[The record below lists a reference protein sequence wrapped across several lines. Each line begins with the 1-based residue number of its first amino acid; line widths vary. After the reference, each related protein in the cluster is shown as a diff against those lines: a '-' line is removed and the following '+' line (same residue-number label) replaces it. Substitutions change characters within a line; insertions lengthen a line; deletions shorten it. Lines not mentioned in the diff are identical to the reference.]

1 MEDSIQG
8 WTQLGPFFPK
18 IRALFSI
25 FKKKDRVGHYHN
37 DRLHSV
43 TPGL

>member
-8 WTQLGPFFPK
+8 WTQLGPFFPQNQ
-18 IRALFSI
+18 STI
-25 FKKKDRVGHYHN
+25 FYFQKKDRVGHYHN